1 MKDAITLSC
10 IQEKRESQLLLLQQ
24 SKIEDKREI
33 SNPFKPLQISIT
45 LYQKR
50 KGNYV
55 TLEKLSKDI
64 IACQAQHNY
73 LRQTENAF
81 YTPSGL
87 IDFEDDCG
95 TIIPE
100 TWRSGINGS
109 RLGRILQNLRQ
120 PEAPDITWMLLHW
133 AIT

>member
-10 IQEKRESQLLLLQQ
+10 IQGKRESQLLLLQQ

-45 LYQKR
+45 LYQKNAKGKR

-55 TLEKLSKDI
+55 TLEKLSKDT

-100 TWRSGINGS
+100 T
-109 RLGRILQNLRQ
+109 
-120 PEAPDITWMLLHW
+120 
-133 AIT
+133 